1 MDILEANPRVEY
13 GRFADLERYFGIKP
27 SAAYE
32 LIGRGKIKSAVI
44 KKKGARSGIRVINL
58 ESFANSSEVLSNA
71 DEHRA
76 STVPGGEA

>member
-1 MDILEANPRVEY
+1 MCHPARMDSLETNQQVEY
-13 GRFADLERYFGIKP
+13 GRFADLERCFGIKR

-58 ESFANSSEVLSNA
+58 
-71 DEHRA
+71 A
-76 STVPGGEA
+76 SVREFLRNLE